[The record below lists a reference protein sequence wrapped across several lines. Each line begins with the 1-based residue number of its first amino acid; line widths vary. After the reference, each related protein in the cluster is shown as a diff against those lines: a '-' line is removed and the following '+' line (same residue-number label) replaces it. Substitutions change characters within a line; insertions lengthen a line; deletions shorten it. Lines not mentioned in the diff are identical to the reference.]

1 VALASGLT
9 IVVPVY
15 RSAGTLAE
23 LVSRIASSL
32 GDTSHEIVLVDDG
45 SSDATWSAIRR
56 LASTRVRGLRLGRN
70 AGQHAALVAG
80 VRAARYDRTVTIDDD
95 LQNPPEEIPR
105 LLARLDVGDVDVVY
119 GVSAQPAQDRWRRA
133 ASRWSRRVIADG
145 LDAPSAS
152 SLSAFR
158 AFRTSLRDAFDQP
171 LGPNVSLDAVLSW
184 GTDRFG
190 EVTVAHH
197 PRREGT
203 SNYTLRKLVR
213 FMIDTATG
221 YSIVPL
227 RLASAVG
234 LATLAFGIGLLAWV
248 VGRPLLT
255 GESVPGF
262 PLLASSLTIFSGA
275 QLVLL
280 GVLGEYIGR
289 MHFRVMHKPTY
300 VVAETTDASA

>member
-1 VALASGLT
+1 M
-9 IVVPVY
+9 VPVY
-15 RSAGTLAE
+15 RSTATLPD
-23 LVSRIASSL
+23 LVRRVGAAL
-32 GDTSHEIVLVDDG
+32 GATPHEIVLVDDG
-45 SSDATWSAIRR
+45 SSDETWGVVRG
-56 LASTRVRGLRLGRN
+56 LASPAVRGLRLGRN

-80 VRAARYDRTVTIDDD
+80 TRAARHDRIVTIDDD

-105 LLARLDVGDVDVVY
+105 LLERLAAGDADVVY
-119 GVSAQPAQDRWRRA
+119 GVPAAPAQDPWRRLA
-133 ASRWSRRVIADG
+133 ARWSRRIIAEG

-158 AFRTSLRDAFDQP
+158 AFRTTLREAFDQP
-171 LGPNVSLDAVLSW
+171 LGPNVSLDALLSW
-184 GTDRFG
+184 GTDRFA
-190 EVTVAHH
+190 EVRVQHHERTVG
-197 PRREGT
+197 R

-221 YSIVPL
+221 YSVVPL
-227 RLASAVG
+227 RIASAVG
-234 LATLAFGIGLLAWV
+234 LGTLAFGVGLLAWV

-280 GVLGEYIGR
+280 GVLGEYVGR

-300 VVAETTDASA
+300 VVAETTDPGA

>member
-1 VALASGLT
+1 MALASGLT

-23 LVSRIASSL
+23 LVSRITASL
-32 GDTSHEIVLVDDG
+32 GDIPHEIVLVDDG
-45 SSDATWSAIRR
+45 SSDATWSAVRR

-80 VRAARYDRTVTIDDD
+80 VRTARYDRTVTIDDD